1 MATVYFQ
8 LNKGEYT
15 GPIHVIIK
23 NALGEVVKERDTSA
37 TTTYSQTV
45 DDNNTY
51 TFYFSA
57 EGMKVTPSEVTLNV
71 GTTSINYNK
80 KIVVSKNTDGGE
92 DGPADSGGETP
103 PARHGNQ
110 IAPCEGYAR
119 GVFIS

>member
-23 NALGEVVKERDTSA
+23 NTLGEIVKERDTTA

-45 DDNNTY
+45 DDNNIY

-57 EGMKVTPSEVTLNV
+57 EGMKITPNEVTLNV

-80 KIVVSKNTDGGE
+80 KIVVSENTDGGE
-92 DGPADSGGETP
+92 DRSVDAGGETQ

-110 IAPCEGYAR
+110 ISPKDGYAS
-119 GVFIS
+119 GAIS